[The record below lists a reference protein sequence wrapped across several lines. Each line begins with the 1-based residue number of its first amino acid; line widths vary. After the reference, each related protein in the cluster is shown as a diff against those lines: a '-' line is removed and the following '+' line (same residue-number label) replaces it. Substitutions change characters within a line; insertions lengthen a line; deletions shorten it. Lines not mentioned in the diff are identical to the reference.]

1 LQTNA
6 LAIYFYGANAGEP
19 SISETVTARGAAQRH
34 PGLAFRHC
42 KALLLLIRRKF
53 QNLSKIVQ
61 KVDREFPVPLPGIEG
76 NAFIEAA
83 L

>member
-6 LAIYFYGANAGEP
+6 LAIYFYGANAGKP
-19 SISETVTARGAAQRH
+19 SISETVTARGAAQRN

-42 KALLLLIRRKF
+42 KALLLLIRR
-53 QNLSKIVQ
+53 NLSKIVQ